1 MSLIGPRPEELWV
14 VESYSD
20 EQRKRLAF
28 KPGLTGP
35 MQVNGR
41 GDLDF
46 EERLKLEIDYIQ
58 NYSLRKDYSIF
69 LRSLAVIIN
78 GKGAH

>member
-1 MSLIGPRPEELWV
+1 VGPRPEELWV
-14 VESYSD
+14 VEKYTD

-41 GDLDF
+41 GSLSFD
-46 EERLKLEIDYIQ
+46 ERLKLELEYMQ
-58 NYSLRKDYSIF
+58 NYSPLKDLQILLRTIA
-69 LRSLAVIIN
+69 AVFT
-78 GKGAH
+78 GKGAY